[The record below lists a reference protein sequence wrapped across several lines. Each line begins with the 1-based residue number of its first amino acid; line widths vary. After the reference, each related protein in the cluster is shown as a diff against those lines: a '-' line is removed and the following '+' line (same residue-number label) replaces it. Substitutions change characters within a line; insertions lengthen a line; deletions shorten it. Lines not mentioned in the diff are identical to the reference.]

1 MPTRFG
7 AKLLLVTVSLLFGL
21 VCAEGML
28 RAYLFHAPK
37 DVLGLRDANFY
48 THGQGDDDF
57 WYYRYIWGERSI
69 HDIGR
74 EAPPGPQDPSAEFQ
88 FYEHW
93 PVSLQLDPVLGYV
106 RRPGVSYPGHET
118 SRLGTRSVHEYA
130 ADSRKIIFYGDSF
143 VESNAPSSDTL
154 TAKMERQSGID
165 CLNYG
170 VGGYGLDQIYLL
182 FERTYRQF
190 DAGATRFLIGVI
202 GEDLQRMLL
211 TVRQGPKPYYTIEN
225 GVLRVQTDHIDA
237 RNPRAYFEQYR
248 PPFRLF
254 LGRLLIKRIPWLN
267 DRFTAKRQREEDV
280 RIRQLT
286 RLLMQK
292 FKGSGVSMVF
302 VLFSDWR
309 DGILKAELQ
318 YQNMPFIDLQAFMKE
333 YAAMSGV
340 PEPQLFPAGHPSRLF
355 NDAIAAYILD
365 RLNVPVKK

>member
-1 MPTRFG
+1 MPPKLGSKF
-7 AKLLLVTVSLLFGL
+7 LLLIVTLLFFL
-21 VCAEGML
+21 VCAEGLL

-69 HDIGR
+69 QDIGK

-182 FERTYRQF
+182 FERTYRRF
-190 DAGATRFLIGVI
+190 DPDTTRFLIGVI

-211 TVRQGPKPYYTIEN
+211 KVRQGAKPYYAIEN
-225 GVLRVQTDHIDA
+225 GVLRVQTDHVDA
-237 RNPRAYFEQYR
+237 KNPRSYFERYR
-248 PPFRLF
+248 PAFRLF
-254 LGRLLIKRIPWLN
+254 LGRLAVEQIPWVR
-267 DRFTAKRQREEDV
+267 DFFTARRERQEDAK
-280 RIRQLT
+280 IRQLT
-286 RLLMQK
+286 RLLLQK
-292 FKGSGVSMVF
+292 VNGSGVRVVF

-309 DGILKAELQ
+309 DGIMKAELQ
-318 YQNMPFIDLQAFMKE
+318 NQNMPYIDLQAFMKE
-333 YAAMSGV
+333 YAAVSGV
-340 PEPQLFPAGHPSRLF
+340 PQPQMFPAGHPSRQL
-355 NDAIAAYILD
+355 NDAIAATILD
-365 RLNVPVKK
+365 RLNVSRKI